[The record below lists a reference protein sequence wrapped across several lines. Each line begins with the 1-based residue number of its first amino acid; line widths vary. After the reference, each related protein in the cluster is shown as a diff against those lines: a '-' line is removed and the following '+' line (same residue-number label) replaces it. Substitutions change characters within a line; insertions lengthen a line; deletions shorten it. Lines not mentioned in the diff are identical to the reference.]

1 MTDRLNKI
9 FSVIEKCSVFAD
21 IGCDH
26 GYMTK
31 AMLDSGKC
39 ERAICSD
46 VSAKCLE
53 KAENLLSDYISQG
66 RVKSV
71 VSDGF
76 DNVGFCDVALIA
88 GMGGEEIC
96 TIIERAPTLPERL
109 VLQPMKNADK
119 VRLCAVKQGYR
130 IEKDFI
136 FKSAG
141 KFYVLISLVK
151 GRDSLTQD
159 EVEFGRDNL
168 KYPTAE
174 FREFIKLRKDM
185 IDKLIKSDALS
196 DQSRNQLILER
207 KKLEELC

>member
-76 DNVGFCDVALIA
+76 DNVGRCDVALIA

-168 KYPTAE
+168 KYPTVE

-196 DQSRNQLILER
+196 DQSRTQLILER

>member
-39 ERAICSD
+39 ERALCSD

-53 KAENLLSDYISQG
+53 KAESLLSDYIAQG

-76 DNVGFCDVALIA
+76 DNVGFCDLALIA

-96 TIIERAPTLPERL
+96 TIIERATTLPERL

-151 GRDSLTQD
+151 GKDSLTQD

-174 FREFIKLRKDM
+174 FKEFIKLRKDM
-185 IDKLIKSDALS
+185 IEKLIKSDALS
-196 DQSRNQLILER
+196 DQSRMKLLLER

>member
-53 KAENLLSDYISQG
+53 KAENLLSDYIAQG
-66 RVKSV
+66 RVRSV

-76 DNVGFCDVALIA
+76 DNVGFCDLALIA

-96 TIIERAPTLPERL
+96 TIIERVPTLPERL

-151 GRDSLTQD
+151 GKDSLTQD

-174 FREFIKLRKDM
+174 FKEFIKLRKDM
-185 IDKLIKSDALS
+185 INKLIKSDALS
-196 DQSRNQLILER
+196 DQSRMKLLLER

>member
-76 DNVGFCDVALIA
+76 DNVGRCDVALIA

-168 KYPTAE
+168 KCPTVE

>member
-76 DNVGFCDVALIA
+76 DNVGRCDVALIA

-168 KYPTAE
+168 KYPTVE